1 MKCLKLYRDYLFRT
15 MGKYTKTSYNNNC
28 NTQYILLGGFSIMKK
43 IITLLLV
50 LTVFTSLMVGCA
62 QKETSTGTTTETGTK
77 TETKTETTTAK
88 DDGSVDIGIVLP
100 TKEEPRWVQDE
111 SRFNA
116 ALEGTDYKVEI
127 LFSQGDSAKE
137 KQNVETLIAKGIKVL
152 IITPHDGAAAAAAVD
167 AAKAEGITVISYDRL
182 VTNSDAVDYY
192 VTFNSISV
200 GEAQGQYLVD
210 QLEGGTGEKLYL
222 YAGAATDN
230 NAFLFFEGAWNKL
243 QPKIADGTFVVQ
255 NSTKA
260 VEYKDK
266 AVLTREEMGQ
276 IIEQI
281 TTDWKPEVAKSKAES
296 HITAAPPVGKT
307 FVLAPNDGTARAL
320 YDQYSKEAGVTV
332 FVTGQ
337 DAEIP
342 SVQYVIDGKQS
353 MSVLKDV
360 RDLVT
365 GAITTATDVLEG
377 KAIETNGVYNNGKVD
392 VKAKDIQVITVTQ
405 DNVKATIIESGYY
418 DAAEFTGL

>member
-1 MKCLKLYRDYLFRT
+1 
-15 MGKYTKTSYNNNC
+15 
-28 NTQYILLGGFSIMKK
+28 MKK
-43 IITLLLV
+43 LLSLLLILV
-50 LTVFTSLMVGCA
+50 LSVTVFAACGK
-62 QKETSTGTTTETGTK
+62 KETATDTPATTEKADVKADEPKADGTI
-77 TETKTETTTAK
+77 
-88 DDGSVDIGIVLP
+88 DIGIVLP

-111 SRFNA
+111 ARFKA
-116 ALEGTDYKVEI
+116 ALEGTDKSVEI
-127 LFSQGDSAKE
+127 LFSQGDSARE

-152 IITPHDGAAAAAAVD
+152 IITPQDGAAAAAAVE

-182 VTNSDAVDYY
+182 VTNTDAVDYY
-192 VTFNSISV
+192 ITFNSVSV

-210 QLEGGTGEKLYL
+210 KLAGGTGEKLYL

-255 NSTKA
+255 NSSKA

-266 AVLTREEMGQ
+266 ATLTREEMGQ

-296 HITAAPPVGKT
+296 HITAAPPSGKT
-307 FVLAPNDGTARAL
+307 FILAPNDGTARSI
-320 YDQYSKEAGVTV
+320 YDQFAKEDGVEI

-342 SVQYVIDGKQS
+342 SIQYVIEGKQS

-360 RDLVT
+360 RDLVA
-365 GAITTATDVLEG
+365 GAIGTATDVLDG
-377 KAIETNGVYNNGKVD
+377 KTIETNGSYDNGKVQ
-392 VKAKDIQVITVTQ
+392 VPAKDIKVITVTQ

-418 DAAEFTGL
+418 EASEFSGL